1 MKFARRAL
9 IAGLASS
16 ICRASDGLSEK
27 LQSASIRSRR
37 PDYQSLRLDRLQFGA
52 AEL

>member
-16 ICRASDGLSEK
+16 ICRASDRLSER
-27 LQSASIRSRR
+27 LQSASMRSRR